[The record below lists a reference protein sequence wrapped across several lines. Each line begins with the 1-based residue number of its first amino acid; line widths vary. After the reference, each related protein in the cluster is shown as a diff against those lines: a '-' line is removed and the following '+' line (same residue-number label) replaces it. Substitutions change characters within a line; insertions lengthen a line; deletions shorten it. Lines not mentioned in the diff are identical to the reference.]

1 MLILETERL
10 RLRWFHSHRR
20 RRRLPARVAQ
30 RPGWLA
36 NIGERN
42 VRTRRQARTWIATRH
57 TATYGRLGFGFWAV
71 ERKSDGALMGM
82 CGLIKRDTLM
92 EVDVGYALM
101 PEFRGQGY
109 AREAAAA
116 GVRYAQEVLG
126 LPEVWGITGPDN
138 APSAGVLQQ
147 IGLRDAGITRLVGN
161 DYDTWVFKSPR
172 VEPGDDQAQI
182 RADAPLPGGLHQPRR
197 RHPHAARAAALLHA
211 RRHRA
216 RGRLARHRH
225 DPPTSTGLHRP
236 ARRAAGGRPPGGV
249 PRSTRPSRAPRSAAA
264 SRSAGCA
271 TRSAAAW
278 TASVHG
284 RRYKAMQFVRTAAME
299 DLRARW
305 ADDRPPQPRGPARII
320 AGMIRLIV
328 GLGNPGAEYEDTRH
342 NAGFWWVDGAVRQ
355 LKGSLSTT
363 RVPRVRRAREPA
375 ARARCGCSSR

>member
-10 RLRWFHSHRR
+10 RLRWFRPTDADADFLR
-20 RRRLPARVAQ
+20 ALLND
-30 RPGWLA
+30 PGWLA

-42 VRTRRQARTWIATRH
+42 VRTRRQAKTWIATRH
-57 TATYGRLGFGFWAV
+57 TAIYGRLGFGFWAV

-116 GVRYAQEVLG
+116 CVRYAQEVLG

-182 RADAPLPGGLHQPRR
+182 DALTRRFLAAFTNRHGAIPTLPALPHYFMLDAMVRVADTLGTVTTTDVHGFIAPRAE
-197 RHPHAARAAALLHA
+197 LLVG
-211 RRHRA
+211 
-216 RGRLARHRH
+216 GRLKDFEEHETESRTEIRDAIAQRWLRYAKRGTL
-225 DPPTSTGLHRP
+225 DGV
-236 ARRAAGGRPPGGV
+236 AFAGGGTK
-249 PRSTRPSRAPRSAAA
+249 SL
-264 SRSAGCA
+264 
-271 TRSAAAW
+271 
-278 TASVHG
+278 
-284 RRYKAMQFVRTAAME
+284 QFVRTARDWKIASLLWTD
-299 DLRARW
+299 DLPYAQGRA
-305 ADDRPPQPRGPARII
+305 
-320 AGMIRLIV
+320 
-328 GLGNPGAEYEDTRH
+328 
-342 NAGFWWVDGAVRQ
+342 
-355 LKGSLSTT
+355 GSN
-363 RVPRVRRAREPA
+363 
-375 ARARCGCSSR
+375 G